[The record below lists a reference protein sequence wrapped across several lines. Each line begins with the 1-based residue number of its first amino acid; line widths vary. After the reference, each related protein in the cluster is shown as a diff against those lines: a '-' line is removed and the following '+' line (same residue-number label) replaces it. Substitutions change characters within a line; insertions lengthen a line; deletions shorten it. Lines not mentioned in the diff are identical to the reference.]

1 MPRRPSHLR
10 YYLLICVMLPCI
22 LLFVVI
28 IKYLSVLLLLSLH
41 SQVVHEALGPGLTL
55 AEAAEMVDEVD
66 DKHQGK
72 ISLQEVSRLTRTHLA
87 QSPSPPLHGCC
98 APALHAC
105 AKRTHECAHVTHM
118 CMSALRAVYGACDW
132 QVRTQQHGAVAHTLK
147 QLWCACAHGRI
158 GQGHGCTAPRQPRS
172 AG

>member
-10 YYLLICVMLPCI
+10 YYLFICVILPCI

-72 ISLQEVSRLTRTHLA
+72 ISLQEVSRLTQTHLA
-87 QSPSPPLHGCC
+87 QSPPPPSARLLCPCPACLRKAHARVC
-98 APALHAC
+98 ARHS
-105 AKRTHECAHVTHM
+105 HVYV
-118 CMSALRAVYGACDW
+118 CS
-132 QVRTQQHGAVAHTLK
+132 
-147 QLWCACAHGRI
+147 
-158 GQGHGCTAPRQPRS
+158 PRS
-172 AG
+172 LRSL